1 MNRTRVL
8 WRRSATAGVAA
19 LALAGL
25 VACGSGK
32 AGSSGGSGGS
42 GTSTDD
48 LSKGD
53 KVTKSQVSDIMTK
66 AMDFDTAHMTMSTKA
81 AASGQ
86 SVTMNGQGDIQAK
99 PVAEHMTMKMS
110 GPMKIN
116 AEIIFVDST
125 IYMKGMMGD
134 GWVKMTADQ
143 LAKTGGANL
152 SSMTNPLEMVKKM
165 SSSVKSATYE
175 GSEKVDGEDADH
187 YKLTVDSAALTSAL
201 GTSSGDVT
209 SGLPKT
215 IDEDI
220 WVDGDDHLR
229 KSQIKMGTLGT
240 TDVTLSDYGKK
251 VDIKAPPANQVKQ
264 APTTAG

>member
-32 AGSSGGSGGS
+32 ASSGGSGGS
-42 GTSTDD
+42 GSDD

-86 SVTMNGQGDIQAK
+86 SVAMDGQGDIQAK

-110 GPMKIN
+110 GPMKLN

-125 IYMKGMMGD
+125 IYMKGMMGS

-152 SSMTNPLEMVKKM
+152 SSMTNPLDMVKKM
-165 SSSVKSATYE
+165 SSSVKSATYQ
-175 GSEKVDGEDADH
+175 GSEKVDGDDADH
-187 YKLTVDSAALTSAL
+187 YALTVDSSALTSAL
-201 GTSSGDVT
+201 GAGGGATT
-209 SGLPKT
+209 GLPAT

-220 WVDGDDHLR
+220 WVDGDGHLR
-229 KSQIKMGTLGT
+229 KSEIKMGTLGT

-251 VDIKAPPANQVKQ
+251 VDIKAPPASQVKQ
-264 APTTAG
+264 APMTAG